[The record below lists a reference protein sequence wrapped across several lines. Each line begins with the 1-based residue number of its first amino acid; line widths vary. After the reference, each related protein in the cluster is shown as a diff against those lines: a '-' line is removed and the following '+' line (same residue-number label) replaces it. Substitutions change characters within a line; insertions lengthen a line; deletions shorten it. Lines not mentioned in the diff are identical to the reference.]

1 MISSRLRRVRHRV
14 IPFRGLRVDMPT
26 AMPDDHLIAVEKH
39 FDSIYYNQST
49 YNAALLAAGSA
60 IETTLAV
67 VEGNDVKNAIAVI
80 RPPGHHAEC
89 DRSMGFCHFDNVAVA
104 VKVTR
109 ARMPSVRKIFILD
122 W

>member
-1 MISSRLRRVRHRV
+1 MS
-14 IPFRGLRVDMPT
+14 
-26 AMPDDHLIAVEKH
+26 DDALLAEEKQY
-39 FDSIYYNQST
+39 DSIYYNQST

-67 VEGNDVKNAIAVI
+67 AEGTEVKNAIAVI

-89 DRSMGFCHFDNVAVA
+89 DRSMGFCHFDNVAIAAKVA
-104 VKVTR
+104 R
-109 ARMPSVRKIFILD
+109 ARIPSIRKVLILD